1 MCWTCLSRWITAQLW
16 PQWSSADTELCGKSA
31 VRLMQQVRVY
41 QSVLRKPQLAK
52 CFTLRQSTE
61 NKAGRETYL
70 CFHPF
75 NYDSPTPPSPR
86 TVPAG
91 GCACGQRVAGSL
103 LRWRTQPSPE
113 VASRHLQVEPRPP
126 PRALCEESI
135 RTASNQLR
143 LIALRQAGVKGA
155 AGSCLGRPLKKAS
168 GQGWLFSLVFQ
179 APYFGLQSGVSSQ
192 LASSLEAAPER
203 SNFCLFQRRGSVL
216 LK

>member
-126 PRALCEESI
+126 PPCTVRGVYQNGIQSVKAHCPETGW
-135 RTASNQLR
+135 RQRCCRQLPR
-143 LIALRQAGVKGA
+143 KTPQKGF
-155 AGSCLGRPLKKAS
+155 RP
-168 GQGWLFSLVFQ
+168 
-179 APYFGLQSGVSSQ
+179 GLT
-192 LASSLEAAPER
+192 L
-203 SNFCLFQRRGSVL
+203 
-216 LK
+216 